1 MRVVLVAG
9 ARPNFVKIA
18 PLRRTLAAHE
28 GVEVMVV
35 HTGQHYDDEMSATF
49 FRELDIAEPE
59 RNLGVGSGSHAVQ
72 TAGVMSAFDAFLDE
86 VDTDMVVVVGD
97 VNSTVA
103 CSLTAVKRGIPVAH
117 VEAGLRSFDW
127 QMPEE
132 INRLVTDR
140 LSSLLFTPSRDGDE
154 NLRREGRP
162 AGAIHFVGNV
172 MVDTLLAFRAKAA
185 KSDVLERL
193 GVDGGSYAV
202 LTLHR
207 PSNVDTR
214 EAFSGMLDAFT
225 VIAARIPIVYPMHP
239 RSRKT
244 LVEAGL
250 MERAEAITGLIMT
263 GPLGYLD
270 FIELEARAAFAMT
283 DSGGVQEETTVL
295 GVPCL
300 TLRPN
305 TERPVTITEGT
316 NTLVGTDPAAITA
329 AAVHVLDGGGTT
341 SARMP
346 ELWDGH
352 AAGRIADIIHT
363 SETGSRRQ

>member
-1 MRVVLVAG
+1 MRVVLIAG

-18 PLRRTLAAHE
+18 ALKKALSGRSSM
-28 GVEVMVV
+28 EVLVV
-35 HTGQHYDDEMSATF
+35 HTGQHYDDEMSAAF
-49 FRELDIAEPE
+49 FRDLEMEDPE

-72 TAGVMSAFDAFLDE
+72 TAAVMTSFDAFLDE
-86 VDTDMVVVVGD
+86 VATDMVVVVGD

-127 QMPEE
+127 EMPEE

-154 NLRREGRP
+154 NLKKEGRP
-162 AGAIHFVGNV
+162 AEVIHFVGNV
-172 MVDTLLAFRAKAA
+172 MVDTLLRFREKAA
-185 KSDVLERL
+185 ASTVLDRL
-193 GVDGGSYAV
+193 GVAAGEYAV
-202 LTLHR
+202 LTMHR
-207 PSNVDTR
+207 PGNVDTR
-214 EAFSGMLDAFT
+214 EVFSGMLDAFAE
-225 VIAARIPIVYPMHP
+225 IAGRMPIVYPLHP
-239 RSRKT
+239 RSRKALT
-244 LVEAGL
+244 EMGL
-250 MERAEAITGLIMT
+250 LERAEAISGLTMT

-270 FIELEARAAFAMT
+270 FIELEARARFVMT

-316 NTLVGTDPAAITA
+316 NTLIGTSADAITKA
-329 AAVHVLDGGGTT
+329 AARILDEDRKLPG
-341 SARMP
+341 RLP

-352 AAGRIADIIHT
+352 ASERIADIIE
-363 SETGSRRQ
+363 SY